1 MLGSREMHTYS
12 TEYIIQCAIAFLMI
26 SASASVE
33 TTPAVT
39 ISTRYG
45 FLGGYRSS
53 LALSVRSFVGPE
65 NVTRARVCTRGNI
78 VNFGVHETA
87 ALKAQRQYEST
98 FAFARLSSR
107 ADDRENT
114 GRLIAGN
121 YP

>member
-1 MLGSREMHTYS
+1 MHTYLNRIYY
-12 TEYIIQCAIAFLMI
+12 TQCAIAFLTI

-45 FLGGYRSS
+45 FLGDFRSS
-53 LALSVRSFVGPE
+53 LALSARSFVEPE
-65 NVTRARVCTRGNI
+65 NVIRARVCARGN
-78 VNFGVHETA
+78 
-87 ALKAQRQYEST
+87 ALKTQRQYEST

-114 GRLIAGN
+114 DRLIAGN